1 MGPTGAALTGPCRAP
16 SEDGPRPR
24 SWSPPS
30 TQASR
35 ARPGTPLAGS
45 PGAGGPAGRW
55 REGGVEGAW
64 DKWVPERGA
73 LVTQARA
80 ALPAWEVPVSTPAV
94 DLQLPG
100 PEEAREGMWLPSR
113 LSQGRAV
120 RRRRSPPSQPG
131 LLGPRTG
138 SEEGKAAPREVR
150 ACPAPCCSSS
160 LTRSR
165 RCPWPASEGSAL
177 LRGLRHMPPGRARW
191 DLRRRNP
198 AGHQFYSVT
207 MPCFPDLRENTLW
220 GGREP
225 NPDTYLQ
232 NSCGLGPKLVHLV
245 NGTGT

>member
-1 MGPTGAALTGPCRAP
+1 MGPTGAALTGSCGAP
-16 SEDGPRPR
+16 SEDGPRPW

-100 PEEAREGMWLPSR
+100 PEEADQPRRLEKACGFLLVFRRDRQSGDAGVLP
-113 LSQGRAV
+113 LSLGCSALGRAV
-120 RRRRSPPSQPG
+120 RKERLPPGRSERA
-131 LLGPRTG
+131 LPR
-138 SEEGKAAPREVR
+138 AAPPR
-150 ACPAPCCSSS
+150 S
-160 LTRSR
+160 LARGGV
-165 RCPWPASEGSAL
+165 PGPPP
-177 LRGLRHMPPGRARW
+177 RGLR
-191 DLRRRNP
+191 
-198 AGHQFYSVT
+198 F
-207 MPCFPDLRENTLW
+207 
-220 GGREP
+220 
-225 NPDTYLQ
+225 
-232 NSCGLGPKLVHLV
+232 CGA
-245 NGTGT
+245 